1 METKVCKS
9 CGKELPLEDFPKNK
23 GCKDGHTNFCK
34 ICTREKRRTRLGTSI
49 EVLQTEGMNICPV
62 CKRELPIIEF
72 AEDAKLVE
80 NGYVKRAILNIL
92 LLIKVEIRIIS
103 ENFD

>member
-34 ICTREKRRTRLGTSI
+34 ICTRKNKIR
-49 EVLQTEGMNICPV
+49 NI
-62 CKRELPIIEF
+62 
-72 AEDAKLVE
+72 
-80 NGYVKRAILNIL
+80 Y
-92 LLIKVEIRIIS
+92 
-103 ENFD
+103 